1 MPENLHIQF
10 DPDHLRQIVWNL
22 LRNAWRYC
30 SRQPRCIRVEGRV
43 QGDRVQLDI
52 RDDGAGVPPANQGK
66 LFEPFFTTDAQGTG
80 LGLFLARELAEANH
94 AELAYVPGTGGAR
107 FRLSLR
113 GNG

>member
-1 MPENLHIQF
+1 MSDTVHFKF

-30 SRQPRCIRVEGRV
+30 RKHAGSIRFTVETQDNRV
-43 QGDRVQLDI
+43 QIDI
-52 RDDGAGVPPANQGK
+52 QDDGPGLTPEHQGK

-94 AELAYVPGTGGAR
+94 AALAYVPGEAGAR
-107 FRLSLR
+107 FRLSFR
-113 GNG
+113 GMD